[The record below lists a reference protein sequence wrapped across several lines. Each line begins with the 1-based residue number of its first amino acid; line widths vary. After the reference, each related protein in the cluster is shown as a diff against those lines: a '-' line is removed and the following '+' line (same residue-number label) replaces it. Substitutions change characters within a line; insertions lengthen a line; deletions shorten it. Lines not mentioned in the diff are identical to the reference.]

1 MLTPQIKCN
10 RFTQRTVI
18 PLTRASSMLNQEAC
32 SSLEL
37 KTRIGVLVDV
47 DIKRVTRDWNC
58 QSKYRIER
66 VDSFIHEKKIKG
78 TKYSVTG
85 VEK

>member
-1 MLTPQIKCN
+1 MKSFNGPVQPVDTYVDTTNQCN

-18 PLTRASSMLNQEAC
+18 PLTRASSKLNQETC

-47 DIKRVTRDWNC
+47 DIKRGTRAWNC
-58 QSKYRIER
+58 QSKYRI
-66 VDSFIHEKKIKG
+66 VN
-78 TKYSVTG
+78 
-85 VEK
+85 

>member
-1 MLTPQIKCN
+1 MLSGQLQPVDTYVDTTTQCN

-32 SSLEL
+32 SSLES
-37 KTRIGVLVDV
+37 KIRIGVLVDV

-58 QSKYRIER
+58 QSKYRR
-66 VDSFIHEKKIKG
+66 VD
-78 TKYSVTG
+78 
-85 VEK
+85 